1 MLKSQQQIIADLQ
14 QKLAEQQHVLVSQQR
29 EILEQ
34 QRKMYE
40 QMDLIKVQ
48 YGMLFDTVK
57 QMSFQSL
64 QEDIQNY
71 FESHLHGLQ
80 NQVRNHLQ
88 KSYSVHKVEVDAK
101 VINVGESLLDCGLCE
116 SDEFCNFQK
125 TPSQCEKCTLCP
137 AGFFQM
143 AECSANSDRICQD
156 RDECTE
162 SPSICGERIKCL
174 NTPVL
179 MVLNGSEEDYELSG
193 VRIEQPEGNFAGE
206 KFENE
211 KGRKSIVTK
220 SIQAKK
226 KQRIT
231 GNMEKQMKEVDIC
244 IYSIQYKLDVQ
255 AFYFINQEINVLVS
269 GRRVGDDHPEEV
281 HFVSQGLIAHH
292 GCQMQKHIIQLGK
305 YIYAFLKGI
314 WILQLLSPPGAE
326 GIVWLKQESIR
337 DNLEVFSKFQA
348 LINLCFKSCGSLYRE
363 RKKRRYEQFFPAKS
377 SAVEIGCLSSIESF
391 EQTEEHMAFKNPAR
405 AISGLQH
412 TIIREIWDKQAF
424 HVTEKYLRC
433 LQ

>member
-1 MLKSQQQIIADLQ
+1 MLKSHQQIIVDLQ
-14 QKLAEQQHVLVSQQR
+14 QKLAEQQHVLINQQR

-71 FESHLHGLQ
+71 FESHLQGLQ

-156 RDECTE
+156 RDECTD

-174 NTPVL
+174 NTP
-179 MVLNGSEEDYELSG
+179 GESG
-193 VRIEQPEGNFAGE
+193 VKIKDIIPNGE
-206 KFENE
+206 AQL
-211 KGRKSIVTK
+211 SIP
-220 SIQAKK
+220 
-226 KQRIT
+226 
-231 GNMEKQMKEVDIC
+231 IC
-244 IYSIQYKLDVQ
+244 CTRL
-255 AFYFINQEINVLVS
+255 
-269 GRRVGDDHPEEV
+269 
-281 HFVSQGLIAHH
+281 
-292 GCQMQKHIIQLGK
+292 
-305 YIYAFLKGI
+305 
-314 WILQLLSPPGAE
+314 
-326 GIVWLKQESIR
+326 
-337 DNLEVFSKFQA
+337 
-348 LINLCFKSCGSLYRE
+348 
-363 RKKRRYEQFFPAKS
+363 
-377 SAVEIGCLSSIESF
+377 
-391 EQTEEHMAFKNPAR
+391 
-405 AISGLQH
+405 AI
-412 TIIREIWDKQAF
+412 
-424 HVTEKYLRC
+424 
-433 LQ
+433 

>member
-137 AGFFQM
+137 AGFFQI
-143 AECSANSDRICQD
+143 AECSANSDRICQVKNN
-156 RDECTE
+156 
-162 SPSICGERIKCL
+162 SVSFSYCL
-174 NTPVL
+174 GTAVL
-179 MVLNGSEEDYELSG
+179 DVLGYHSENNWRAREIQFGSFVLPNGSMELQSLPEGFFVGFSLAFGVLNES
-193 VRIEQPEGNFAGE
+193 
-206 KFENE
+206 
-211 KGRKSIVTK
+211 
-220 SIQAKK
+220 
-226 KQRIT
+226 
-231 GNMEKQMKEVDIC
+231 
-244 IYSIQYKLDVQ
+244 
-255 AFYFINQEINVLVS
+255 LVC
-269 GRRVGDDHPEEV
+269 
-281 HFVSQGLIAHH
+281 A
-292 GCQMQKHIIQLGK
+292 
-305 YIYAFLKGI
+305 
-314 WILQLLSPPGAE
+314 
-326 GIVWLKQESIR
+326 
-337 DNLEVFSKFQA
+337 N
-348 LINLCFKSCGSLYRE
+348 
-363 RKKRRYEQFFPAKS
+363 
-377 SAVEIGCLSSIESF
+377 
-391 EQTEEHMAFKNPAR
+391 
-405 AISGLQH
+405 
-412 TIIREIWDKQAF
+412 
-424 HVTEKYLRC
+424 
-433 LQ
+433 

>member
-137 AGFFQM
+137 AGFFQI
-143 AECSANSDRICQD
+143 AKCSANSDRICQVKHN
-156 RDECTE
+156 
-162 SPSICGERIKCL
+162 SVSFSYCL
-174 NTPVL
+174 RTIVL
-179 MVLNGSEEDYELSG
+179 DILGYHSG
-193 VRIEQPEGNFAGE
+193 NNWRARETQ
-206 KFENE
+206 FE
-211 KGRKSIVTK
+211 
-220 SIQAKK
+220 
-226 KQRIT
+226 
-231 GNMEKQMKEVDIC
+231 
-244 IYSIQYKLDVQ
+244 
-255 AFYFINQEINVLVS
+255 
-269 GRRVGDDHPEEV
+269 
-281 HFVSQGLIAHH
+281 
-292 GCQMQKHIIQLGK
+292 
-305 YIYAFLKGI
+305 
-314 WILQLLSPPGAE
+314 
-326 GIVWLKQESIR
+326 
-337 DNLEVFSKFQA
+337 
-348 LINLCFKSCGSLYRE
+348 
-363 RKKRRYEQFFPAKS
+363 
-377 SAVEIGCLSSIESF
+377 
-391 EQTEEHMAFKNPAR
+391 
-405 AISGLQH
+405 
-412 TIIREIWDKQAF
+412 
-424 HVTEKYLRC
+424 
-433 LQ
+433 